1 MDGLLVR
8 SHDLHD
14 PHLPSRDRLVPVR
27 SDPWMLIRPEAR
39 AATISMDVATLV
51 RPRTEWAE
59 SRTCDAATGDGSPS
73 MDGIG
78 RHPCLCQTGWSRSR
92 TLSSQS
98 CESMDVQRNR
108 AIGVAAPSM
117 AIVRPRNRSRGSIHG
132 CRAAVRS
139 QSRFH
144 PWRVR
149 RTRGRRSTTS
159 KVHADGGRERL
170 LRTGDARPWRLAL
183 PGTAP
188 YGLRRREEAR
198 FLCRGAAAGW

>member
-144 PWRVR
+144 PWRFDYQQSSR
-149 RTRGRRSTTS
+149 RWWKGAASQDGRCPSLEVGPSGDCTVRSTAT
-159 KVHADGGRERL
+159 
-170 LRTGDARPWRLAL
+170 
-183 PGTAP
+183 
-188 YGLRRREEAR
+188 
-198 FLCRGAAAGW
+198 